1 MAKNKGGRP
10 RAKDQRRDQFFQ
22 VRLTAK
28 ELETLKKM
36 AEYQGKGT
44 AGEFLRSLIDQ
55 AMERGASAVG
65 AVDQWTRNDS
75 ATAN

>member
-1 MAKNKGGRP
+1 MVNLSMAKNKGGRP

-36 AEYQGKGT
+36 AE
-44 AGEFLRSLIDQ
+44 AI
-55 AMERGASAVG
+55 
-65 AVDQWTRNDS
+65 VDKYINSR
-75 ATAN
+75 